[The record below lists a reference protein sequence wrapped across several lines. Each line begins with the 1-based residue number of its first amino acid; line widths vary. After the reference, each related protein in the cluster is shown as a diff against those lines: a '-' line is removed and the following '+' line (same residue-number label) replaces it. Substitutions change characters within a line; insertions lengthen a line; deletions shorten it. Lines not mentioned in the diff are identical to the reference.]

1 MKAFCI
7 PKVLASQNMEV
18 YKYYK
23 YYKILRF
30 TSGFAC
36 SVWKLLSFQTDIPFG
51 ECGSSIMSTRLERVV
66 DGLSEKYSLDQ
77 N

>member
-1 MKAFCI
+1 M
-7 PKVLASQNMEV
+7 L
-18 YKYYK
+18 
-23 YYKILRF
+23 LRF
-30 TSGFAC
+30 ISGFAC